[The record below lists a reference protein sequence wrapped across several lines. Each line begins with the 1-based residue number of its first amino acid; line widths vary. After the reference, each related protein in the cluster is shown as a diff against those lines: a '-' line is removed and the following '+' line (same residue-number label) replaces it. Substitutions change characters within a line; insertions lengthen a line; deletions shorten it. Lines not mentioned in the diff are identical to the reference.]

1 MTKILRQENCP
12 KIKIKNGGIIMIK
25 SNTVKRLI
33 GTGAIAF
40 AFFSA
45 SLAMGT
51 PVKA

>member
-1 MTKILRQENCP
+1 
-12 KIKIKNGGIIMIK
+12 MIK